1 LIFAVILSL
10 IAELPLMALENS
22 LTGRKK
28 EAPPVKKESLETSE
42 LLKNEQG
49 LDGSY
54 IEKVK

>member
-1 LIFAVILSL
+1 
-10 IAELPLMALENS
+10 MALENS